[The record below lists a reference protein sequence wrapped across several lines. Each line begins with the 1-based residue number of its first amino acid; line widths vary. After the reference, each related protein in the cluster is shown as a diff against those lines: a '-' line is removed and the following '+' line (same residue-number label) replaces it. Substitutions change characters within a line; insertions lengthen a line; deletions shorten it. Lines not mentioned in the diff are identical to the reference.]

1 MKRTEV
7 RIRMKMQNETY
18 INGQILFLDLR
29 LSKFARYIRI
39 YGTDLLSVI
48 SDTHRG
54 TLFAPSNDA
63 FDVMTQ
69 EEIEE
74 LLADP
79 VQGNHNQFILP
90 STLVYAGLHES
101 RGQMQDSSNFLER
114 NLLERNVS
122 YPSKSKCYLSRQEIV
137 GPPLHRPTS
146 RLG

>member
-1 MKRTEV
+1 MKLTDR
-7 RIRMKMQNETY
+7 
-18 INGQILFLDLR
+18 NGQKLVLDLR

-79 VQGNHNQFILP
+79 VQGNHK
-90 STLVYAGLHES
+90 STISLFFTEYICVCGVA
-101 RGQMQDSSNFLER
+101 
-114 NLLERNVS
+114 
-122 YPSKSKCYLSRQEIV
+122 
-137 GPPLHRPTS
+137 
-146 RLG
+146 